1 MRFSPKQRKLKI
13 DIVSSKFE
21 QNRWRGSREIAKN
34 VKAEEGKI
42 NAVFG
47 LWQPCFGQDNH
58 VTFVG
63 TMLV

>member
-1 MRFSPKQRKLKI
+1 M

-34 VKAEEGKI
+34 VKAQEGKI
-42 NAVFG
+42 FAIFG
-47 LWQPCFGQDNH
+47 LWQPCFGQDIH

-63 TMLV
+63 MLLV